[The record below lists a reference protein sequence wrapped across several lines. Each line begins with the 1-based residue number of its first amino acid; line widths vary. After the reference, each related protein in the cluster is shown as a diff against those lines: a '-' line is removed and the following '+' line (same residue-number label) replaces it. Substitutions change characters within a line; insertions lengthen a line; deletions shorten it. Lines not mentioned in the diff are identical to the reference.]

1 MDMFRV
7 FLVCFSRRFGLLFLS
22 FRSRK
27 FVTTLSGILRS
38 FGVFIL
44 IKSNVVVH
52 LKSNGLLLNTLF
64 LGSFFVPF
72 KFHLDHYMS

>member
-7 FLVCFSRRFGLLFLS
+7 FLVCFSRSLLFLS

-27 FVTTLSGILRS
+27 FVTTLFGILRS

-52 LKSNGLLLNTLF
+52 LKSNGLLLNTPFSRLF
-64 LGSFFVPF
+64 FRSI
-72 KFHLDHYMS
+72 